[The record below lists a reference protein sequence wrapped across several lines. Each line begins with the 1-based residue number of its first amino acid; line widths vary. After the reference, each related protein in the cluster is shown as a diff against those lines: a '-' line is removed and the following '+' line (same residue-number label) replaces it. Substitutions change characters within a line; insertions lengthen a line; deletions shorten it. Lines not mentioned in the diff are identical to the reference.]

1 MPRKLELEKHQTA
14 ESNGKNHIDAV
25 TSAVGNLAAHFL
37 RENKEKGRSLRIP
50 RLGIILHA
58 DGSEEKIKDSKTD
71 K

>member
-1 MPRKLELEKHQTA
+1 MSRKESERRQTEKSA
-14 ESNGKNHIDAV
+14 DNGHTDAL
-25 TSAVGNLAAHFL
+25 TSAVGNLASHFL

-58 DGSEEKIKDSKTD
+58 DGSEEKIKDEKAV